1 LIHCSS
7 AVLNQGFKMLY
18 LYHSKAGEVSLTL
31 EGDDHRYIFKVR
43 RHKLDDTLY
52 LRNLEDG
59 LLHRY
64 LITFMD
70 KRSVVL
76 ALQES
81 STLEVKAE
89 QQLHIGWCIIDPRS
103 VEKVLPTL
111 NEMGVDKITFIYCKR
126 SQKSFKIDF
135 KRLEKILL
143 NSSQQSGRSQM
154 MTLEMC
160 EGLET
165 FLEKNPSAK
174 MLNFSET
181 NFISSSDIDTIAIGC
196 EGGFTDDEVALF
208 KKENI
213 VGFDTPLV
221 LKSESA
227 VCAVA
232 SKVLL

>member
-1 LIHCSS
+1 
-7 AVLNQGFKMLY
+7 MLY
-18 LYHSKAGEVSLTL
+18 LYNTQAGTPQLSL

-43 RHKLDDTLY
+43 RHKEGDTLY

-70 KRSVVL
+70 KRSSNL
-76 ALQES
+76 TLQES
-81 STLEVKAE
+81 SVLEIKAK
-89 QQLHIGWCIIDPRS
+89 QPLHIGWCVIDPKS
-103 VEKVLPTL
+103 VEKVLPSL
-111 NEMGVDKITFIYCKR
+111 NEMGVEKITFIYCKR
-126 SQKSFKIDF
+126 SQKSFKLDF

-154 MTLEMC
+154 MQLEMS
-160 EGLET
+160 EDLPQ
-165 FLEKNPSAK
+165 FLAKYPQSK
-174 MLNFSET
+174 MLNFSEN
-181 NFISSSDIDTIAIGC
+181 NFIGSTTVDTIVIGC
-196 EGGFTDDEVALF
+196 EGGFHEGEVALF
-208 KKENI
+208 KPENI

-232 SKVLL
+232 AKFLL